1 MVKSRRLWRREKK
14 IEEELKKN
22 TKATEREKTR
32 ERSER
37 KNKKK
42 LSLSLCCSLRFCV
55 SLSLS
60 LSRVFFCSA
69 FFCSAFS
76 LSSFSL
82 RSVSFPLFPG
92 AILMNYSKVFRKRHF
107 AAHSTRACTREKRER
122 EKETRER
129 ERARKPTLFTDGS
142 FSLSRSFSP
151 PLPRGIKPHRRN
163 IPFSR
168 LRRKTENSRVF
179 PGKPSS

>member
-1 MVKSRRLWRREKK
+1 MFGEEQKTLEERKKNRRR
-14 IEEELKKN
+14 ELKK
-22 TKATEREKTR
+22 TQKQRERKHEREVNEKI
-32 ERSER
+32 
-37 KNKKK
+37 KKK
-42 LSLSLCCSLRFCV
+42 LSLSLLLFALLF
-55 SLSLS
+55 LSLS
-60 LSRVFFCSA
+60 LSRVFFGSA
-69 FFCSAFS
+69 FFGSAFS

-129 ERARKPTLFTDGS
+129 ERERKPTLFTDGS

>member
-1 MVKSRRLWRREKK
+1 MFGEEQKTLEERKKKSKK
-14 IEEELKKN
+14 RVKKN
-22 TKATEREKTR
+22 TKAEREKTR

-42 LSLSLCCSLRFCV
+42 LSLSLLLFALLF
-55 SLSLS
+55 LSLS
-60 LSRVFFCSA
+60 LSRVFFGSA
-69 FFCSAFS
+69 FFGSAFS

-107 AAHSTRACTREKRER
+107 APHSTRACTREKKER

>member
-1 MVKSRRLWRREKK
+1 MFGEEQKTLEERKKNRRR
-14 IEEELKKN
+14 ELKKN
-22 TKATEREKTR
+22 TKAEREKTR

-42 LSLSLCCSLRFCV
+42 LSLSLLLFALLF
-55 SLSLS
+55 LSLS
-60 LSRVFFCSA
+60 LSRVFFGSA
-69 FFCSAFS
+69 FFGSAFS

-107 AAHSTRACTREKRER
+107 APHSTRACTREKKER

>member
-14 IEEELKKN
+14 IEGELKK
-22 TKATEREKTR
+22 TQKQKREKTR

-42 LSLSLCCSLRFCV
+42 LSLSLLLFALLFL

-60 LSRVFFCSA
+60 LVFFFGSA
-69 FFCSAFS
+69 FFGSAFS

>member
-1 MVKSRRLWRREKK
+1 MFGEEQKTLEERKKNRRR
-14 IEEELKKN
+14 ELKK
-22 TKATEREKTR
+22 TQKQRERKHEREVNEKI
-32 ERSER
+32 
-37 KNKKK
+37 KKS
-42 LSLSLCCSLRFCV
+42 SLSLCCSLRFCF

-60 LSRVFFCSA
+60 LVFFFGSA
-69 FFCSAFS
+69 FFGSAFS

-92 AILMNYSKVFRKRHF
+92 AILMNYSKVFRERHF

-129 ERARKPTLFTDGS
+129 ESARKPTLFTDGS

>member
-1 MVKSRRLWRREKK
+1 MFGEEQKTLEERKKNRRR
-14 IEEELKKN
+14 ELKK
-22 TKATEREKTR
+22 TQKQRERKHEREVNEKI
-32 ERSER
+32 
-37 KNKKK
+37 KKS
-42 LSLSLCCSLRFCV
+42 SLSLCCSLRFCF

-60 LSRVFFCSA
+60 LVFFFGSA
-69 FFCSAFS
+69 FFGSAFS

-107 AAHSTRACTREKRER
+107 APHSTRACTREKKER